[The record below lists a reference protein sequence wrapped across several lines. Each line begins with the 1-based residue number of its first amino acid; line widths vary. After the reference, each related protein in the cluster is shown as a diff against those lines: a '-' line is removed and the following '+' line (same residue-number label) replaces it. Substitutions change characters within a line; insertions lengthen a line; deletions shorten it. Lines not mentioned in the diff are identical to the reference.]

1 MTLTISWQQ
10 CWQILETFGRHSL
23 LTKILCGWRLCPTDI
38 LTEWTAAAWTDFYDS
53 MRKSW
58 KKSQNKNYT
67 AYETC
72 FNPFKCNTVLNQRN
86 SWYVKYYVS
95 ARFLACF
102 SLIFNWPKNTKS
114 NILQHSAKTQPTEYF
129 CCIYQCK
136 TVNNRSMGGVY
147 LSRTRFFFCKP
158 PMVTPLERQ
167 PDRQTAG
174 QKDIIVYSLDNLTY
188 GHWRIQRLTTA
199 NPQSYSDLCHC
210 LRSTWK
216 HSDPFLRHRTHW
228 PRVSQ
233 FERNGNGWQRMQDD
247 MIAKNKTERT
257 TVISLPWIDVLLKFG
272 RK

>member
-147 LSRTRFFFCKP
+147 LSRTRFFSASP
-158 PMVTPLERQ
+158 PWLRLLSDSQTDRR
-167 PDRQTAG
+167 PDRKISSCIHWTTWLTAIDG
-174 QKDIIVYSLDNLTY
+174 
-188 GHWRIQRLTTA
+188 
-199 NPQSYSDLCHC
+199 YSDSQQQIPSLIPICVTVYDQHENILIHFC
-210 LRSTWK
+210 DTVPTGLVSLNSNAMEMDDNGCRMTWLRKTKLS
-216 HSDPFLRHRTHW
+216 
-228 PRVSQ
+228 V
-233 FERNGNGWQRMQDD
+233 QR
-247 MIAKNKTERT
+247 
-257 TVISLPWIDVLLKFG
+257 
-272 RK
+272 